1 MKDVVLL
8 DFDSTVTMR
17 DTTRFLFIE
26 LIKLR
31 PWKIF
36 GATWFFTRMVLS
48 SDSTGAQR
56 NKNRAIGHLLTGL
69 SDAVMS
75 EALLSF
81 TASVS
86 KFFRPLLIQNIKEW
100 NKSGVLILIVTASP
114 SFAIAKCV
122 SDLPVFVVGTGF
134 AKVSDR
140 YSGQLESPNC
150 YGEEKVRRIKNWVEK
165 REISVNYIE
174 AWSDHFSDYP
184 MLKMAD
190 KRYWIGGEKLRK
202 LVANHDADANFLYT
216 EQ

>member
-1 MKDVVLL
+1 MREVVLL
-8 DFDSTVTMR
+8 DFDSTVTLR

-36 GATWFFTRMVLS
+36 GAVWFFIRMLLS

-56 NKNRAIGHLLTGL
+56 NKNRAIGYLLAGL
-69 SDAVMS
+69 SDADMS
-75 EALLSF
+75 EALFSF
-81 TASVS
+81 TANVS
-86 KFFRPLLIQNIKEW
+86 KLLRPILIQKIKEW

-114 SFAIAKCV
+114 SFAIDKCV

-134 AKVSDR
+134 AKVSGR
-140 YSGQLESPNC
+140 YSGKLESPNC
-150 YGEEKVRRIKNWVEK
+150 YGEEKVRRVENWVEK
-165 REISVNYIE
+165 RGFLVNYIE

-184 MLKMAD
+184 MLNMAA

-202 LVANHDADANFLYT
+202 LVMDLDSQANFVLT
-216 EQ
+216 EP

>member
-1 MKDVVLL
+1 MKEVVLL

-31 PWKIF
+31 PSKVF
-36 GATWFFTRMVLS
+36 GAAWFIIRMVLA
-48 SDSTGAQR
+48 SDSTGVQR
-56 NKNRAIGHLLTGL
+56 NKNRAIGHLLAGL
-69 SDAVMS
+69 SDADMS

-81 TASVS
+81 TDNVN
-86 KFFRPLLIQNIKEW
+86 KFFRPILIQKIKEW
-100 NKSGVLILIVTASP
+100 NKNGVLILIVTASP
-114 SFAIAKCV
+114 SFAIDKCV
-122 SDLPVFVVGTGF
+122 ADLPVFLVGTSF

-140 YSGQLESPNC
+140 YSGQLESLNC
-150 YGEEKVRRIKNWVEK
+150 YGVEKVRRIENWVEK
-165 REISVNYIE
+165 REFSVNYIE

-190 KRYWIGGEKLRK
+190 KRYWVGGEKLRK
-202 LVANHDADANFLYT
+202 LVTDHDSQANFVLE

>member
-1 MKDVVLL
+1 VKEVVLL

-31 PWKIF
+31 PWKVF
-36 GATWFFTRMVLS
+36 GATWFFIRMLLS
-48 SDSTGAQR
+48 SDSNVAQR
-56 NKNRAIGHLLTGL
+56 YKNRAIGHLLAGL
-69 SDAVMS
+69 SDSDMS

-81 TASVS
+81 SDIVS
-86 KFFRPLLIQNIKEW
+86 KIFRPILIQKIKEW

-114 SFAIAKCV
+114 SFAIDKCV
-122 SDLPVFVVGTGF
+122 SDLPVFVVGTSF
-134 AKVSDR
+134 TKVSDR

-150 YGEEKVRRIKNWVEK
+150 YGEEKVRCIENWVEK
-165 REISVNYIE
+165 RGFSANYIE

-190 KRYWIGGEKLRK
+190 KRYWIGGEKLQK
-202 LVANHDADANFLYT
+202 LVMGCDPEAKFVHT
-216 EQ
+216 EE